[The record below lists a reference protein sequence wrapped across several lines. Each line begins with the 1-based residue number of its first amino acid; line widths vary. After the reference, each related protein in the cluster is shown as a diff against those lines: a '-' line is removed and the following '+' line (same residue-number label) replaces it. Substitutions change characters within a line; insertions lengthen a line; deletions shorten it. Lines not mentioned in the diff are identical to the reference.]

1 MYMAAGIEMFRDMSL
16 IVPPGTTATLR
27 TALIEAAVAPWSFDA
42 ERAEEI
48 KRNAVSS
55 EDVLL
60 FRHDASDQLPAA
72 GLTLWGRDGG
82 YYVPNIVPIEARSL
96 SYSEYNAILTDFV
109 DRVARPV
116 CDRLGVGIE
125 LSSDSQS
132 LEDWTTDDVATCL
145 RRFSAAAN
153 KSTGASHP
161 MDQRRW
167 FDFLVAS
174 HRSGRELDVETLAR
188 WLREVDGWD
197 EETAYDLAGNYQN
210 ALALLTYYDEH

>member
-1 MYMAAGIEMFRDMSL
+1 MTDGIEIFRDMSL
-16 IVPPGTTATLR
+16 TVPPGVTGALR
-27 TALIEAAVAPWSFDA
+27 VALIEAAVAPWRFDG

-48 KRNAVSS
+48 KRNAMSS

-60 FRHDASDQLPAA
+60 FRHDAIDQLPAA

-82 YYVPNIVPIEARSL
+82 YYVPNIVPLDARSL
-96 SYSEYNAILTDFV
+96 SYSEYNAILANFV

-116 CDRLGVGIE
+116 CDRLGVEIE
-125 LSSDSQS
+125 LSSDRQS
-132 LEDWTTDDVATCL
+132 IEDWTTEDVATRL

-161 MDQRRW
+161 LDQRRW

-174 HRSGRELDVETLAR
+174 HRSRREIDVETLAR

-210 ALALLTYYDEH
+210 ALALLAYYDEL

>member
-1 MYMAAGIEMFRDMSL
+1 MTDGIEMFRDMSL
-16 IVPPGTTATLR
+16 TVPPGVMAALR
-27 TALIEAAVAPWSFDA
+27 TALIEAAEAPWRFDA
-42 ERAEEI
+42 ERADEI

-55 EDVLL
+55 DDVLL

-82 YYVPNIVPIEARSL
+82 YYVPNIVPLETRNL

-109 DRVARPV
+109 DRVAGPV

-125 LSSDSQS
+125 LSSGNQS
-132 LEDWTTDDVATCL
+132 IEDWTTVDVATCL

-167 FDFLVAS
+167 FEFLVAS
-174 HRSGRELDVETLAR
+174 HRSGKELDVETLAR
-188 WLREVDGWD
+188 WLREVDRWD

-210 ALALLTYYDEH
+210 AIALLTYYDEH